1 MTAIFWKE
9 VKSYFYSPIAYI
21 LIGLFMLL
29 TSLFYY
35 LGNLASQSGDF
46 NGTLST
52 MGFLLLFIIPVLT
65 MRILAEDRKNG
76 TEVLL
81 ITSPANIASI
91 VIGKFLA
98 SYFVFIVMTVISLI
112 YPVILLAFGGVFSV
126 QIAGGYL
133 GFILLGA
140 TFTAIGV
147 FASSLSESQ
156 VVAAVISFVMLL
168 IMWLAD
174 SMSSAVGGFMSK
186 GLSWISLMSRYSDF
200 TRGILGL
207 SPVVYYLSF
216 VAVFLFLTIRV
227 IEKRRWS
234 QG

>member
-9 VKSYFYSPIAYI
+9 VKSYFYSPMAYI

-29 TSLFYY
+29 TSIFFLP
-35 LGNLASQSGDF
+35 NLIYGSGAF
-46 NGTLST
+46 LNILSN
-52 MGFLLLFIIPVLT
+52 MGFILLFIVPVLT

-81 ITSPANIASI
+81 ITSPASITSI
-91 VIGKFLA
+91 VVGKYLA
-98 SYFVFIVMTVISLI
+98 VCFVFFVITVLSFI
-112 YPVILLAFGGVFSV
+112 YPIVLLAFGATFTVDL
-126 QIAGGYL
+126 IGGYI
-133 GFILLGA
+133 GFILLGM
-140 TFTAIGV
+140 TYISVGV
-147 FASSLSESQ
+147 FASSLTESQ
-156 VVAAVISFVMLL
+156 VVAAIIGYVSLL

-174 SMSSAVGGFMSK
+174 GLGSMIGGFGSK
-186 GLSWISLMSRYSDF
+186 VLGWFSILTRYEDF

-216 VAVFLFLTIRV
+216 ITVFIFLTVRV